1 VCRNTKIPV
10 SKELCLKT
18 AHNQILFH
26 KKLFNL
32 PKQDLMELIPDTQ
45 AARKE
50 KDRTCNI
57 YTYLIRRNEKDII
70 ALLERF

>member
-1 VCRNTKIPV
+1 
-10 SKELCLKT
+10 
-18 AHNQILFH
+18 
-26 KKLFNL
+26 
-32 PKQDLMELIPDTQ
+32 MELIPDTQ

-70 ALLERF
+70 ALLVRFQNELTKEEIESLIEDVQSAPLFKLKIFLY